1 LDEGTLL
8 TVYIAKSAKIAKIH
22 RGKRR
27 AAEQESRDVARWIFN
42 LGNLGTF
49 GNEPGGSVIRKP
61 VILVTAAVVIAIT
74 AFVDTQSKDDPLD
87 AVRAAPDTHKLA
99 FENAFVRVLDVRVPP
114 GSIEKRHR
122 HPHGMSVY
130 FTDWTVKV
138 TIDGRPPE
146 VHERKAGTFAWN
158 EAVTHTVENVGKTEG
173 HVLRIELKH

>member
-138 TIDGRPPE
+138 TIGGRPPE
-146 VHERKAGTFAWN
+146 VHERKSGTFAWN